1 MTWWRDSFTD
11 SFAYALP
18 AGRGNDGELTFGAVV
33 AGAIGRLVFDT
44 ERTRSVD
51 EQEIVT
57 THQLQTE
64 VVLVQGA
71 RVWVDGADTASVAA
85 SLSVRSVARA
95 GDLGG
100 AGTLYEVRLS

>member
-18 AGRGNDGELTFGAVV
+18 VGRGNDGELTFDAVVFGAV
-33 AGAIGRLVFDT
+33 GRLVFDI

-51 EQEIVT
+51 EQELVT

-71 RVWVDGADTASVAA
+71 RVWVDAADTSSVAA